1 MKRDTVAFDLDGTL
15 LDTLADLAHATEAVL
30 RDAGLGRPDGL
41 PLHSLEEYRHFVG
54 NGARRLIERA
64 AGTADPA
71 VIGRLLTDF
80 LRIYDRDCLARTKP
94 YPGIPELLAVLSAQR
109 CRLVVVTN
117 KPEEQ
122 AVKILEHVFPERPFA
137 AICGGR
143 AGRRHKPDPAALLET
158 LEAVGAGPET
168 AIYVGDS
175 EVDVHTAHNAG
186 IPCAG
191 AVWGFRGEE
200 ELARAG
206 ADVLLYEP
214 AGLLR
219 CLELF

>member
-71 VIGRLLTDF
+71 LIDRLRTDC

-117 KPEEQ
+117 KPE
-122 AVKILEHVFPERPFA
+122 
-137 AICGGR
+137 
-143 AGRRHKPDPAALLET
+143 
-158 LEAVGAGPET
+158 
-168 AIYVGDS
+168 
-175 EVDVHTAHNAG
+175 
-186 IPCAG
+186 
-191 AVWGFRGEE
+191 
-200 ELARAG
+200 
-206 ADVLLYEP
+206 
-214 AGLLR
+214 
-219 CLELF
+219 

>member
-64 AGTADPA
+64 AGTAEPA
-71 VIGRLLTDF
+71 LIGRLLTDF

-109 CRLVVVTN
+109 C
-117 KPEEQ
+117 P
-122 AVKILEHVFPERPFA
+122 
-137 AICGGR
+137 
-143 AGRRHKPDPAALLET
+143 
-158 LEAVGAGPET
+158 
-168 AIYVGDS
+168 S
-175 EVDVHTAHNAG
+175 S
-186 IPCAG
+186 
-191 AVWGFRGEE
+191 W
-200 ELARAG
+200 
-206 ADVLLYEP
+206 
-214 AGLLR
+214 
-219 CLELF
+219 

>member
-71 VIGRLLTDF
+71 LIGRLLTDF

-122 AVKILEHVFPERPFA
+122 AVKILEHVFPGAAFRRDLRRP
-137 AICGGR
+137 GG
-143 AGRRHKPDPAALLET
+143 PAAQT
-158 LEAVGAGPET
+158 GSGRP
-168 AIYVGDS
+168 S
-175 EVDVHTAHNAG
+175 
-186 IPCAG
+186 
-191 AVWGFRGEE
+191 
-200 ELARAG
+200 
-206 ADVLLYEP
+206 
-214 AGLLR
+214 
-219 CLELF
+219 